1 MRGRRDGGGDGI
13 LARDET
19 RGSKVALVGGFVE
32 YMVALRV
39 YDFGMNTLAM
49 LIHAIVL
56 LS

>member
-19 RGSKVALVGGFVE
+19 RGSKVALVGGFVG
-32 YMVALRV
+32 YMVALGA

-56 LS
+56 S